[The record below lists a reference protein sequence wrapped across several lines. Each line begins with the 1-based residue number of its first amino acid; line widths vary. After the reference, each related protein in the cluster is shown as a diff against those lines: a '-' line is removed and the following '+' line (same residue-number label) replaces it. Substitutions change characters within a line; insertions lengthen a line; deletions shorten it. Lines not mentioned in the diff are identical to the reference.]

1 MSMNKVRSSQHMFT
15 EFLKSVSFRMSELI
29 ETINSDEEVDYLD
42 DSEDE
47 FQEKIFTK
55 KDREEMYVINHSTL
69 STPIKYFSV

>member
-1 MSMNKVRSSQHMFT
+1 
-15 EFLKSVSFRMSELI
+15 MSELI

-55 KDREEMYVINHSTL
+55 KDREELYVFKHNKL
-69 STPIKYFSV
+69 KYLFI

>member
-1 MSMNKVRSSQHMFT
+1 
-15 EFLKSVSFRMSELI
+15 MSELI

-69 STPIKYFSV
+69 STPIKYLSV

>member
-1 MSMNKVRSSQHMFT
+1 MFT
-15 EFLKSVSFRMSELI
+15 EFLKSVHFRMSELI

-55 KDREEMYVINHSTL
+55 KDREEMYVINHSAL
-69 STPIKYFSV
+69 STPIKYLSV

>member
-1 MSMNKVRSSQHMFT
+1 MSD
-15 EFLKSVSFRMSELI
+15 LI

-55 KDREEMYVINHSTL
+55 KDREEMYVFKHSIL
-69 STPIKYFSV
+69 KCLFL